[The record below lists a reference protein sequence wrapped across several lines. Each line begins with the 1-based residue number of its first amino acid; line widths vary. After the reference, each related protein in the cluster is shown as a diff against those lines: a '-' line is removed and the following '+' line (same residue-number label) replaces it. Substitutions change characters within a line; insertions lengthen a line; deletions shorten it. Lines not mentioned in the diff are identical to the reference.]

1 MLNLHADG
9 TGPLIFSP
17 LSEIPVIG
25 RNIPYL
31 ATFIIFVILC
41 VPTALVDNF
50 GGLLVLRFLQGFF
63 GSPALATGGA
73 SMQDVVR
80 FTAFALLMPSIH

>member
-1 MLNLHADG
+1 M
-9 TGPLIFSP
+9 GPLIFSP

-31 ATFIIFVILC
+31 VTFGIFVALC
-41 VPTALVDNF
+41 VPTALIDNF
-50 GGLLVLRFLQGFF
+50 AGLLVLRFLQGFF

-73 SMQDVVR
+73 SMQDLVR
-80 FTAFALLMPSIH
+80 NQSFI